1 MHFMFWSSSRARV
14 NSLLQSWGLNIA
26 SVSLV
31 SVLALG
37 LPLHAGAQS
46 NPVTATPAPGLL
58 LQAEGSLSS
67 GASAI
72 ASASASAS
80 AGNAAAGSSANA
92 LLVSQFAA
100 EGAAQASGVN
110 ARSLSAK
117 DDPPNDAVARF
128 LADKGLLGSV
138 ALQVRDKAADLAS
151 DLVISAM
158 DFLGVRYKSGGQSR
172 DGGFDCSGFT
182 RHVFERSIGM
192 ILPRRASEQAN
203 MPGLLRVSE
212 NELKPGDLVFFNTL
226 RHTFSHVGIYVGDNK
241 FIHSPRAGGQ
251 VRIEDMGQSYW
262 QKRFDGAR
270 RVPRLSKQ
278 QAELQH

>member
-1 MHFMFWSSSRARV
+1 MHFMFWSPSRSTV
-14 NSLLQSWGLNIA
+14 QE
-26 SVSLV
+26 
-31 SVLALG
+31 
-37 LPLHAGAQS
+37 
-46 NPVTATPAPGLL
+46 L
-58 LQAEGSLSS
+58 LQALTNGVATASL
-67 GASAI
+67 ASTLAFGLLS
-72 ASASASAS
+72 SASAQTVPAAPAASAAMQPTVNSSAS
-80 AGNAAAGSSANA
+80 SNAA
-92 LLVSQFAA
+92 LVSQFASD
-100 EGAAQASGVN
+100 GAPTSASTSSVN
-110 ARSLSAK
+110 PSSSRAVR
-117 DDPPNDAVARF
+117 DDGSPTDPVARF

-138 ALQVRDKAADLAS
+138 ALQVRDKAADMAS

-203 MPGLLRVSE
+203 MPGLMQVSE

-278 QAELQH
+278 QAGTQTAAPRATLNAAADIAP

>member
-1 MHFMFWSSSRARV
+1 M
-14 NSLLQSWGLNIA
+14 
-26 SVSLV
+26 
-31 SVLALG
+31 
-37 LPLHAGAQS
+37 P
-46 NPVTATPAPGLL
+46 AT
-58 LQAEGSLSS
+58 
-67 GASAI
+67 
-72 ASASASAS
+72 
-80 AGNAAAGSSANA
+80 SANA
-92 LLVSQFAA
+92 ANPSA
-100 EGAAQASGVN
+100 GTSASPT
-110 ARSLSAK
+110 RSATAK
-117 DDPPNDAVARF
+117 DEATNDAVARF

-203 MPGLLRVSE
+203 MPGLMQVSE

-278 QAELQH
+278 QAELAQH